1 MFRMLESNFEEKRKQ
16 LVEFLQS
23 SNVLKSENI
32 KKAFLSVHRENF
44 VLSYEKEQAYLD
56 TALPLI
62 HNQTISQPST
72 IAIMLEMLN
81 VEEGNKV
88 LEIGLGSGYV
98 AALLSKLAGK
108 RGIVYA
114 VERIKELVEFA
125 RKNLEKEKIE
135 NVKIFCRDGS
145 LGLEEFAPFDR
156 ILISCAVPSLPKPLE
171 KQLAEN
177 GIIVAPIGS
186 RFYQFMTKFTKV
198 KGKLI
203 KEIYQLTTFVFVP
216 LIGEYGFKEF

>member
-1 MFRMLESNFEEKRKQ
+1 MLSFEDERKK
-16 LVEFLQS
+16 LVEYMQS
-23 SNVLKSENI
+23 TGVLKNERI
-32 KKAFLSVHRENF
+32 KNAFLSVHRENF

-98 AALLSKLAGK
+98 AALLSKLVGES
-108 RGIVYA
+108 GTVYA
-114 VERIKELVEFA
+114 VERIKELVDFA
-125 RKNLEKEKIE
+125 RKNLEKEKIN
-135 NVKIFCRDGS
+135 NVKIFCKDGS
-145 LGLEEFAPFDR
+145 LGLEEYAPFDR
-156 ILISCAVPSLPKPLE
+156 ILISCAVPSLPKPLAD
-171 KQLAEN
+171 QVVEN

-186 RFYQFMTKFTKV
+186 RFCQFMTKFTK
-198 KGKLI
+198 KNGKLI
-203 KEIYQLTTFVFVP
+203 KEVYQLSTFVFVP
-216 LIGEYGFKEF
+216 LIGEFGFREI

>member
-1 MFRMLESNFEEKRKQ
+1 MLESNFEEKRKQ

-72 IAIMLEMLN
+72 IVIMLEMLN

-98 AALLSKLAGK
+98 AALLSKLVGK

-114 VERIKELVEFA
+114 VERIKELVNFA
-125 RKNLEKEKIE
+125 RKNLEKEKID

-156 ILISCAVPSLPKPLE
+156 ILISCAVPSLPKPLAE
-171 KQLAEN
+171 QIAEN
-177 GIIVAPIGS
+177 GTIVAPIGTK
-186 RFYQFMTKFTKV
+186 FYQFMTKFTKV

-216 LIGEYGFKEF
+216 LIGKYGFKEF